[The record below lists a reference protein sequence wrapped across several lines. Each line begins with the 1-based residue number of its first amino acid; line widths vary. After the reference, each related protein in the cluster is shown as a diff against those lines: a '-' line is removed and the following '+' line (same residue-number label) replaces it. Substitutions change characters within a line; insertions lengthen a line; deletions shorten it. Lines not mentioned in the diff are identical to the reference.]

1 MTDMSIKE
9 LQDQR
14 SRLRDLIADMARGV
28 GSTRGSQ
35 REQLLRRLG
44 KARSDFSRVNRLL
57 VEARSKR

>member
-1 MTDMSIKE
+1 MEMSIKE

-14 SRLRDLIADMARGV
+14 ARLRELIASMGRGV

-35 REQLLRRLG
+35 REQLLRRLA
-44 KARSDFSRVNRLL
+44 KARADFSRVNRQL